1 MFGFEFEWNYRW
13 PLLAILIDVVY
24 EDIRVDEKRIF
35 LLAEFRE
42 SGLGKEIFF
51 DDALAPFEIGR
62 TADCFISFLLRI
74 FVQGCR
80 L

>member
-1 MFGFEFEWNYRW
+1 MFGFEFKRNNRR

-24 EDIRVDEKRIF
+24 EDIRVDEERIF

-42 SGLGKEIFF
+42 AGFGKEIFF

-62 TADCFISFLLRI
+62 TADRFISFLLRI